1 MKRNYRLKDVYD
13 YLMKYY
19 NLEWR
24 GYQIKDSSLKHNN
37 NERGLRS
44 WDFNTT
50 KTYFS
55 VVAIVYEGA
64 KQKTISLTV
73 SNDNLRIYEVNPYLH
88 HYKEPEVH
96 WQDFL
101 IERYSSEQNQDII
114 L

>member
-1 MKRNYRLKDVYD
+1 MKRNYKLKDVYD

-24 GYQIKDSSLKHNN
+24 GYQIKDSSMKHNN

-50 KTYFS
+50 KTNFS
-55 VVAIVYEGA
+55 VIAIVYAGP
-64 KQKTISLTV
+64 KQKVISLSV
-73 SNDNLRIYEVNPYLH
+73 NNENLIVYEVNPYLH

-101 IERYSSEQNQDII
+101 ARRYAQEQDLNK
-114 L
+114 

>member
-1 MKRNYRLKDVYD
+1 MAKRNYKLQDVYD
-13 YLMKYY
+13 YLIRYY
-19 NLEWR
+19 GLEWR

-64 KQKTISLTV
+64 KQKIISLST
-73 SNDNLRIYEVNPYLH
+73 SNENLVVYEVNPYLH
-88 HYKEPEVH
+88 HYKEPEVS

-101 IERYSSEQNQDII
+101 AQRYGQEQD
-114 L
+114 LVK